1 MRAPSS
7 TGVLSA
13 VTALVALVTM
23 GVVLS
28 KPLFE
33 EEKNW
38 QVRAAWDPTIARGIG
53 AGATDSHHLPT
64 LCTQSI
70 TEVLIKLIQVLVLN
84 AVGNRNAQM
93 FAPRAAE

>member
-7 TGVLSA
+7 AGVLNA
-13 VTALVALVTM
+13 VTALVALITM

-38 QVRAAWDPTIARGIG
+38 QVGAARCRRGSTIARPGGIG
-53 AGATDSHHLPT
+53 
-64 LCTQSI
+64 
-70 TEVLIKLIQVLVLN
+70 
-84 AVGNRNAQM
+84 
-93 FAPRAAE
+93 RAD